1 MPKQETQISI
11 LRIEPADP
19 EEIQA
24 ASKEVGHCT
33 NARIANLGCAGC
45 TMHEEH
51 MGQHF
56 LVPTCAGQ
64 TNPTGKTVSSC
75 FTYQDFRN
83 LAVLR
88 ILNGDTQTNYDSY

>member
-1 MPKQETQISI
+1 VPKQETQISI

-56 LVPTCAGQ
+56 LVSTCAGL
-64 TNPTGKTVSSC
+64 TNKSGKVVEPC
-75 FTYQDFRN
+75 FTYQAFRN

-88 ILNGDTQTNYDSY
+88 ILNGDTQTDYDNY

>member
-1 MPKQETQISI
+1 MTTPEIQVSMQEIGPT
-11 LRIEPADP
+11 DP

-64 TNPTGKTVSSC
+64 TNSTGETVSSC
-75 FTYQDFRN
+75 PTYPAFRN

-88 ILNGDTQTNYDSY
+88 ILNGDTLTDYDSY